1 MDLKDFMLLKDR
13 QAKSG
18 NKIKRLEKE
27 IASLDATSRILS
39 GSVNKI
45 IEKEADKWKPKKF
58 LCALVL

>member
-45 IEKEADKWKPKKF
+45 IEKEADK
-58 LCALVL
+58 